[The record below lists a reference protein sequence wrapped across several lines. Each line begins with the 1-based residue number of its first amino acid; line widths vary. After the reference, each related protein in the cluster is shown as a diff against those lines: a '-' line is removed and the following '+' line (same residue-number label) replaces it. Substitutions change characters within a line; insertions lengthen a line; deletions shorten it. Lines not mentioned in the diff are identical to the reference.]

1 MKRIS
6 VIAGNWKMH
15 KTGKE
20 ARAYIE
26 QLRQLISKTDHRV
39 LIAAP
44 FTAIQDASDE
54 AKGSKVEIGAQNMHE
69 AVEGAFTGEI
79 SARMLQ
85 SAGASF
91 VILGHSERRTLFSET
106 NAVINQKLKS
116 ALKSGLTAILCIGET
131 WEEREANQTSQI
143 LSTQLQ
149 ASLDGIEDFKS
160 IIIAYEPVWAI
171 GTGKTATA
179 EIAQQT
185 HLECRT
191 FIERTWGPAV
201 AAKMAILYGGSVK
214 PETISTLM
222 AQSDIDGVLVGGAS
236 LDAEG
241 FSLIVNF

>member
-1 MKRIS
+1 MKRNS
-6 VIAGNWKMH
+6 VIAGNWKMY
-15 KTGKE
+15 KTGSE

-26 QLRQLISKTDHRV
+26 QLRSLVSATDHRV

-44 FTAIQDASDE
+44 FTAIQDASDA
-54 AKGSKVEIGAQNMHE
+54 AKNSKVEIGAQNMHE
-69 AVEGAFTGEI
+69 AAEGAFTGEI
-79 SARMLQ
+79 SARMLT

-106 NAVINQKLKS
+106 DEAINRKLKS

-131 WEEREANQTSQI
+131 WKEREANQTSQV
-143 LSTQLQ
+143 LSAQLEKG
-149 ASLDGIEDFKS
+149 LDGIEDFKS

-191 FIERTWGPAV
+191 FIECIWGQEV

-214 PETISTLM
+214 PETISSLM

-236 LDAEG
+236 LDAEE
-241 FSLIVNF
+241 FSRIVNF